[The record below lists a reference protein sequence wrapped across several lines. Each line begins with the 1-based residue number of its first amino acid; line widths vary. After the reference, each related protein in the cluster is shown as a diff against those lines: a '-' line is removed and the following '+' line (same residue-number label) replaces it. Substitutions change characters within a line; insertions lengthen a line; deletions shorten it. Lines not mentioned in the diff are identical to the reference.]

1 MSRHSPLSV
10 LAVALLSVMCAVT
23 ASAHPDGYDYLGLAT
38 GKTNA
43 AGKGQSTAVT
53 PPEDCQGGQPT
64 AKLIT
69 CLHPDRRGDPNL
81 SGFR

>member
-38 GKTNA
+38 GK
-43 AGKGQSTAVT
+43 GKSTAVT
-53 PPEDCQGGQPT
+53 PPEHCQGGQPT